1 MCLGAVIHK
10 GSKHL
15 WSTMYWHRGYSRE
28 SNGQSLPV
36 LAVLSLELFTLT
48 KAMVHLQINPV
59 AVSLVTLL
67 PLFLLILVLCVC
79 VHAWVCIQEIDVLQ
93 HIFGGEKTTLWG
105 QFSPIFYVGS
115 KAGTCPE
122 ICVAR
127 TFTCHAIYFPSPS
140 FLFNDIKWLDLWLVV
155 ARIVQVLW
163 KCLSYRWS

>member
-1 MCLGAVIHK
+1 MKWSLCFSSWWLMCPGAVIHK

-36 LAVLSLELFTLT
+36 LAVLSLEQFTLT

-67 PLFLLILVLCVC
+67 PLFLLVFCVC

-105 QFSPIFYVGS
+105 QFSPPIFLCRFKSWNLPWGLCGKNFYLPSHLFPQPQFPFWWHKMTGFIL
-115 KAGTCPE
+115 AGGG
-122 ICVAR
+122 
-127 TFTCHAIYFPSPS
+127 
-140 FLFNDIKWLDLWLVV
+140 
-155 ARIVQVLW
+155 
-163 KCLSYRWS
+163 